1 MGLGMLTTAIIR
13 NAALQL
19 SDQSER
25 VDRGA
30 FGYHG
35 CSAVGPAVPLRN
47 RLRENRTTA
56 NGPYQC

>member
-1 MGLGMLTTAIIR
+1 MLTTAITR

-19 SDQSER
+19 GDQSER
-25 VDRGA
+25 IGRGA

-35 CSAVGPAVPLRN
+35 CSAVGPAVPPRS
-47 RLRENRTTA
+47 RLRENRAAA